1 MQNRLD
7 ALDACS
13 SSGARSRLKL
23 GLAAGDEAGGSLI
36 LAGSAAA
43 AAAAAA
49 AGRGDEFGARGK
61 DVFAG
66 GMPLSCVGR
75 LTIAT
80 PSSTGVGSS
89 IDWPVALGPGAP
101 ALIDL
106 LPRLAVR

>member
-36 LAGSAAA
+36 LAGS
-43 AAAAAA
+43 AAAAA